1 MFKFLRTR
9 FSEKL
14 LSVLL
19 LMLKLYFEIKIGIFS
34 SIILCQLERK
44 PDVSFQLKIKSI

>member
-1 MFKFLRTR
+1 MLKFLRTR

-19 LMLKLYFEIKIGIFS
+19 LMLKLYFEIKVGIFS
-34 SIILCQLERK
+34 SIILCHLERK
-44 PDVSFQLKIKSI
+44 PDVSFQLKVKSI